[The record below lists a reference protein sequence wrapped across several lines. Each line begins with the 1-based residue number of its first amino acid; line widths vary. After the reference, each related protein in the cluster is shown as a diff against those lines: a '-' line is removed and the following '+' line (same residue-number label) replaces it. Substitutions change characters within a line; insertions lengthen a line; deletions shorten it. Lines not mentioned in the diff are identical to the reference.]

1 MFGIIFLY
9 FCSFISHLTSNGKK
23 ILKMKRTLLL
33 LTIILLS
40 LNVLK
45 AQYTISG
52 TLADSTSNEKLM
64 FVNVGLMRASDTAYI
79 AGAATNDKGY
89 FKLEHIPGGNYIFQV
104 SAIGYQTYKKIIEVT
119 ADINFGVI
127 KVLQGTTMLDEI
139 VITEKKPLFANE
151 GEKTLYNVSEDPS
164 IQTGTASDALQ
175 NAPGVEVDV
184 EGNITLRGVSSVE
197 IWINGKPSHLN
208 EENLKTYI
216 QQLPANA
223 IKTIE
228 VITNPSARYAS
239 KSDGGI
245 INIVTNAKVQKNQF
259 ISFGARGSLKPDNDY
274 KPDASPWV
282 SYVYANEKLSFNL
295 YLNANYRND
304 RSNNEDREYILN
316 GHPDPLLR
324 DTISS
329 RETYSTSK
337 SKRYGGGFFMNLQ
350 YNIDTMNNISVWM
363 GGWPSWSD
371 SDGTERFYKT
381 KYHDSL
387 GVLKSRYDTDFTT
400 DDVFTGF
407 NGGLEY
413 QHLFN
418 NKGHNITFSVN
429 GGYWGGNNNSTNVK
443 KYCYQHTDSV
453 TSITGYRNKNHFG
466 DFNYSADIDYNIPYI
481 KDGEIGIGVAYS
493 HNPDTYHII
502 YDTLID
508 ATNYTQDN
516 LRTHDRISWN
526 DGFDAYLTV
535 QHKFGNFVVKPGI
548 RMEYE
553 DIHCNMDGYNIDGSP
568 RVEHQS
574 KQYLNW
580 RPSIHMSYRTKSM
593 HNFKFNYSRRISNP
607 NARYLTNF
615 VEYEQESVDLGNMDL
630 KSVYT
635 NSFEAGWTKYYNKFG
650 SIGLSTYYRDTDG
663 TINSVRESY
672 YDDLLFHDTI
682 RATKPYNID
691 NSYNLGFEANVMYRP
706 TGFFNVRVYANVYD
720 SYYSTMFDNHKVSKD
735 MWSYSFRVNVWAKLW
750 NKLEIHTSGNYRSA
764 TQSLFGERRPTYSIN
779 CGMRADFF
787 DKKMSVHFNVNDIFD
802 WNKWDSDTYSP
813 TLISYSSTKFSS
825 RTISLGV
832 TFRFGKMELERR
844 AREGGEDDGGEMQT
858 SGK

>member
-1 MFGIIFLY
+1 
-9 FCSFISHLTSNGKK
+9 
-23 ILKMKRTLLL
+23 MKRTLLL

-400 DDVFTGF
+400 DNVFTGF

-493 HNPDTYHII
+493 HDPDTYHII

-508 ATNYTQDN
+508 VSNYTQDN

-764 TQSLFGERRPTYSIN
+764 TQSLYSERRPTYSIN

>member
-1 MFGIIFLY
+1 
-9 FCSFISHLTSNGKK
+9 
-23 ILKMKRTLLL
+23 MKRALLL

-52 TLADSTSNEKLM
+52 TLADSTSNERLM

-119 ADINFGVI
+119 GDINFGTI

-295 YLNANYRND
+295 YLNGNYRND

-316 GHPDPLLR
+316 GNPDPLLR
-324 DTISS
+324 DTINA
-329 RETYSTSK
+329 RETYRTSN

-350 YNIDTMNNISVWM
+350 YNIDTMNNVSVWI
-363 GGWPSWSD
+363 GGWPSWTD
-371 SDGTERFYKT
+371 SDGNERFYKT

-400 DDVFTGF
+400 DNVFTGF

-418 NKGHNITFSVN
+418 TKGHNITFSVN
-429 GGYWGGNNNSTNVK
+429 GGYWGGDNNSTNTK

-453 TSITGYRNKNHFG
+453 TSIAGYRNKNHFG

-481 KDGEIGIGVAYS
+481 KNGEIGIGVSYS
-493 HNPDTYHII
+493 HDPDTYHIV

-516 LRTHDRISWN
+516 LRTLDRVSWN
-526 DGFDAYLTV
+526 DGFDTYLTV

-553 DIHCNMDGYNIDGSP
+553 DIHCNMDGYTVDGSP
-568 RVEHQS
+568 RIEHQS

-720 SYYSTMFDNHKVSKD
+720 SYYSTMFNNHKVSKD

-764 TQSLFGERRPTYSIN
+764 TQSLYSERKPTYSIN

-844 AREGGEDDGGEMQT
+844 AREGGEDDGGMPT
-858 SGK
+858 SNGK

>member
-1 MFGIIFLY
+1 
-9 FCSFISHLTSNGKK
+9 
-23 ILKMKRTLLL
+23 MKRALLL

-400 DDVFTGF
+400 DNVFTGF

-493 HNPDTYHII
+493 HDPDTYHII